1 MWWKVQNKKFIC
13 GPCLDV
19 PPQEVVF
26 PPNLLFVFLMVKYQ
40 DRINPLL
47 LLLLTITFCYFLYSQ
62 CLLFSFSFVV
72 VFMFGFSKKRKRL
85 LLWGRSQ
92 RCTKLFFEIQYMPFN
107 NHPRSSLST
116 HASTCHNSLSFDF
129 NPITDLVKIPSL
141 AHDFLHHFFPC

>member
-1 MWWKVQNKKFIC
+1 MLPCIETYTKVDLRTIT
-13 GPCLDV
+13 LDV

-72 VFMFGFSKKRKRL
+72 VFMFGFSKREKGYCCEEEAKDVQNCFLKSNTCRL
-85 LLWGRSQ
+85 IIIPDRHCQCMLPLATPLFLLILNQ
-92 RCTKLFFEIQYMPFN
+92 
-107 NHPRSSLST
+107 
-116 HASTCHNSLSFDF
+116 
-129 NPITDLVKIPSL
+129 
-141 AHDFLHHFFPC
+141 